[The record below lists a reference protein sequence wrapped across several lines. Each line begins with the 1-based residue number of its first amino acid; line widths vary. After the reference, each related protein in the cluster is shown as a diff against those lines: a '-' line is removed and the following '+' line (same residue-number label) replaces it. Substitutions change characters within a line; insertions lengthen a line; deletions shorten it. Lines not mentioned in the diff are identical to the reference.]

1 MSEEKIKQAE
11 ALSHKNFRFFEGKIE
26 GYYKRFVIFEKNQ
39 LKDFYTSLLNH
50 FSNGREAILE
60 KLGLDYGLKQYK
72 ELSKEILDD
81 TNCLQYVLT
90 ELNKLGWGKFWHVK
104 INDHDISLEYHYPM
118 EDFAE
123 EKMYNFYIIGIIKGL
138 AQGILKEKIK
148 VIKEERVTRGNLIIY
163 NLKFIKVETFNLTWD
178 LKESLEGILKEFDG
192 KAKTNFSMII
202 SSNGEILAKHNS
214 TDIDEDTFSTIATTI
229 VGGILKLS
237 TMNQGNFLQLSILF
251 EDGVI
256 MASCPKNKKLIL
268 IGALNKQASVNLI
281 GIALK
286 QSCEKLEKIKI

>member
-1 MSEEKIKQAE
+1 MSSEEKIKQAE

-50 FSNGREAILE
+50 FNNGREAILE
-60 KLGLDYGLKQYK
+60 KMGLDYGLKSHA

-104 INDHDISLEYHYPM
+104 IEDDNVSLEYHYPM

-123 EKMYNFYIIGIIKGL
+123 EKIYNFYIIGIIKGM

-148 VIKEERVTRGNLIIY
+148 VLKEERTTRGNLIIY
-163 NLKFIKVETFNLTWD
+163 QLKFIKMEKYNLTWD

-202 SSNGEILAKHNS
+202 ASNGEILVKNNT

-237 TMNQGNFLQLSILF
+237 TMNQGDFLQLAIMF
-251 EDGVI
+251 EEGVI
-256 MASCPKNKKLIL
+256 MAACSKNKKLIL
-268 IGALNKQASVNLI
+268 IGA
-281 GIALK
+281 
-286 QSCEKLEKIKI
+286 